1 MTATGSDRKFKVAL
15 SGLTIGIVAFASSL
29 PISAQQG
36 SSVRFQTLNPPYGDF
51 IISVPP
57 GWGFKGNAYENPIT
71 VTAPNAGGPS
81 VTIWAA
87 IWVTG
92 LAEDLI
98 APEIVASAQRTLNAC
113 NQMAEVMRIHTT
125 KWSPSDSLRLFAS
138 YLGKNGTPAQITS
151 QKPFGSQ
158 SVDAT
163 MRVVEGGIPLD
174 AHLSVSMMWVPSPSY
189 STIVQMAA
197 QKCPGR
203 IPVLAAWESFAFLTS
218 CGAPAGTLPR
228 WERVCAAILSSF
240 YAQPNWL
247 MAYAQQFA
255 NQMKTS
261 AAQVNQLV
269 GSIRRA
275 GQEQLQGQ
283 LDYMESNWNSMRQR
297 GAALGGDVLLKTHE
311 GNQIYRP
318 NMFDTWC
325 EDSGGRVFGTNAPT
339 TPPNCVY
346 TLPKVGTR

>member
-1 MTATGSDRKFKVAL
+1 MTG
-15 SGLTIGIVAFASSL
+15 
-29 PISAQQG
+29 
-36 SSVRFQTLNPPYGDF
+36 
-51 IISVPP
+51 
-57 GWGFKGNAYENPIT
+57 
-71 VTAPNAGGPS
+71 AGGPS

-98 APEIVASAQRTLNAC
+98 APQIVASARRTLNAC

-125 KWSPSDSLRLFAS
+125 KWMPSDSLRLFAS
-138 YLGKNGTPAQITS
+138 YLGRNGTPAQITS
-151 QKPFGSQ
+151 QKPFGNQ
-158 SVDAT
+158 SVEAT
-163 MRVVEGGIPLD
+163 VRVVEGGIPLD

-189 STIVQMAA
+189 SPIVRMAA

-203 IPVLAAWESFAFLTS
+203 IPVLPAWESFAFLTS

-240 YAQPNWL
+240 YPKPNWL
-247 MAYAQQFA
+247 VAYAQQFA
-255 NQMKTS
+255 SQMKTS

-275 GQEQLQGQ
+275 GQQQLQGQ

-297 GAALGGDVLLKTHE
+297 GAALGGDVLLKTRE

-318 NMFDTWC
+318 NEFDTWC

-339 TPPNCVY
+339 TLPDCAY